1 VKKLHTFLLKSYFGP
16 FVLTLFITMF
26 ILLMQFIW
34 KYIDE
39 IAGKGLEWY
48 VMAELLMHVSAR
60 LVPMAL
66 PLAVLLS
73 SIMTFGNLGEHFEL
87 TAVKSAGV
95 SLQHFMK
102 PLIYVVILISLG
114 AFFYSNRVIPYSNL
128 KVGAILYDL
137 KDMKPEMQ
145 IKAGAFYKGIDGFI
159 IKTARK
165 NNETGMMYDL
175 MIYDHRKERGNQS
188 VTVADSG
195 SMRMTPDKSQLIL
208 TLYNGATYEE
218 RPESKKG
225 RNYDPEYPHQR
236 HFFKEQQQIFE
247 LSGFELE
254 RSNEALF
261 KDHFQMMNLTQLE
274 ARVDTLSKEFN
285 HVAHNFSERTLKRN
299 LFQRDRL
306 VEKEKLPAPRPQ
318 KTAQKKRQPQTNNKS
333 IPIAA
338 NDTPKITDSVKEKH
352 NNTQLEEN
360 PTALTNYTLDSLMGK
375 VKVEN
380 RLEVVQQ
387 ALTYARNAQNAI
399 NGKKKTFKYKQG
411 HIRRHQI
418 EWHRKF
424 ALSFAC
430 LVFFFIGAPFGAI
443 VRKGG
448 LGTPVIISVL
458 FFIVYYIISISSEKF
473 AREGILTPFLGMWMA
488 SFILFPIGI
497 FLTYKATTDSV
508 ILNTDTYINFIKKQF
523 NKLIKKK
530 SKS

>member
-1 VKKLHTFLLKSYFGP
+1 MGAVKKLHVFLLKSYFGP

-102 PLIYVVILISLG
+102 PLIVFVVMLSIA

-165 NNETGMMYDL
+165 NNETGVMYDL

-208 TLYNGATYEE
+208 TLYHGATYEE
-218 RPESKKG
+218 RPESNKG

-236 HFFKEQQQIFE
+236 HFFEQQQQVFE
-247 LSGFELE
+247 LSGFELR

-274 ARVDTLSKEFN
+274 DRVDTLTKEFN
-285 HVAHNFSERTLKRN
+285 YVAHNFAERTLKRN

-306 VEKEKLPAPRPQ
+306 VEKEKLPAPQTPKPTKVNK
-318 KTAQKKRQPQTNNKS
+318 KTRNNQRN
-333 IPIAA
+333 PIASS
-338 NDTPKITDSVKEKH
+338 DSVLQQKAS
-352 NNTQLEEN
+352 NTEPEEN
-360 PTALTNYTLDSLMGK
+360 PTALKKYTMDSLMAK
-375 VKVEN
+375 VKVKN
-380 RLEVVQQ
+380 HLEVIQQ

-399 NGKKKTFKYKQG
+399 NGKKKTFKYKQE

-473 AREGILTPFLGMWMA
+473 AREGILTPFLGMWM
-488 SFILFPIGI
+488 STFILFPIGI

-530 SKS
+530 EQS

>member
-1 VKKLHTFLLKSYFGP
+1 
-16 FVLTLFITMF
+16 MF

-48 VMAELLMHVSAR
+48 VMAELLIHVSAR

-102 PLIYVVILISLG
+102 PLIVFVVALSIA

-128 KVGAILYDL
+128 KVGAMLYDL
-137 KDMKPEMQ
+137 EDMKPEMQ
-145 IKAGAFYKGIDGFI
+145 IKAGAFYSGIDGFI

-175 MIYDHRKERGNQS
+175 MIYDHRKERGNRS

-195 SMRMTPDKSQLIL
+195 SMRMTPDKTQLVL
-208 TLYNGATYEE
+208 TLYEGATYEE
-218 RPESKKG
+218 RMENKKS
-225 RNYDPEYPHQR
+225 RHHDPEYPHQR
-236 HFFKEQQQIFE
+236 HFFKKQQQIFE
-247 LSGFELE
+247 LSGFELK
-254 RSNEALF
+254 RSNESLF
-261 KDHFQMMNLTQLE
+261 KDHFQMMNLDQLE
-274 ARVDTLSKEFN
+274 QRVDTLTSEFN
-285 HVAHNFSERTLKRN
+285 HVANNFSERTLKRN
-299 LFQRDRL
+299 LYQRDRL
-306 VEKEKLPAPRPQ
+306 IKKEKLPSPHLRKQQTPS
-318 KTAQKKRQPQTNNKS
+318 KPKDTLKKLAT
-333 IPIAA
+333 
-338 NDTPKITDSVKEKH
+338 NDTLVVKDDKDQKNSQEYTVLEDH
-352 NNTQLEEN
+352 N
-360 PTALTNYTLDSLMGK
+360 LDSLMTM

-380 RLEVVQQ
+380 RLEVIQQ

-399 NGKKKTFKYKQG
+399 NGKKKTFKYKQE

-473 AREGILTPFLGMWMA
+473 AREGILTPFLGMWMS

-523 NKLIKKK
+523 NRLFKKK
-530 SKS
+530 EEE

>member
-1 VKKLHTFLLKSYFGP
+1 
-16 FVLTLFITMF
+16 MF

-48 VMAELLMHVSAR
+48 VMAELLIHVSAR

-102 PLIYVVILISLG
+102 PLIVFVVALSIA

-128 KVGAILYDL
+128 KVGSMLYDL
-137 KDMKPEMQ
+137 EDMKPEMQ
-145 IKAGAFYKGIDGFI
+145 IKAGAFYSGIDGFI

-165 NNETGMMYDL
+165 NNETGVMYDL
-175 MIYDHRKERGNQS
+175 MIYDHRKERGNRS

-195 SMRMTPDKSQLIL
+195 SMRMTPDKTQLVL

-218 RPESKKG
+218 RLENKKG
-225 RNYDPEYPHQR
+225 RHHEPEYPHQR
-236 HFFKEQQQIFE
+236 HFFKKQQQIFE
-247 LSGFELE
+247 LSGFELK
-254 RSNEALF
+254 RSNESLF
-261 KDHFQMMNLTQLE
+261 KDHFQMMNLDQLE
-274 ARVDTLSKEFN
+274 KRVDTLSKEFN
-285 HVAHNFSERTLKRN
+285 YVAHSFSERTLKRN
-299 LFQRDRL
+299 LYQRDRL
-306 VEKEKLPAPRPQ
+306 IKKEKLPAPNLKKQ
-318 KTAQKKRQPQTNNKS
+318 KHSNNKKV
-333 IPIAA
+333 A
-338 NDTPKITDSVKEKH
+338 NASFKENARKPSNTADTV
-352 NNTQLEEN
+352 NTLTSTQDTTHLALESYN
-360 PTALTNYTLDSLMGK
+360 LDSLMSI
-375 VKVEN
+375 VKVDN
-380 RLEVVQQ
+380 RLEIVQQ

-399 NGKKKTFKYKQG
+399 NGKKKTFNYKQE

-424 ALSFAC
+424 SLSFAC

-473 AREGILTPFLGMWMA
+473 AREGILTPFLGMWMS

-523 NKLIKKK
+523 NKLFKKK
-530 SKS
+530 DQ

>member
-1 VKKLHTFLLKSYFGP
+1 MKKLHVFLLKSYFGP
-16 FVLTLFITMF
+16 FILTLFISMF

-48 VMAELLMHVSAR
+48 VMAELLIHVSAR

-102 PLIYVVILISLG
+102 PLIVFVVALSIA

-128 KVGAILYDL
+128 KVGAMLYDL
-137 KDMKPEMQ
+137 EDMKPEMQ
-145 IKAGAFYKGIDGFI
+145 IKAGAFYSGIDGFI

-165 NNETGMMYDL
+165 DNETGVMYDL
-175 MIYDHRKERGNQS
+175 MIYDHRKERGNRS

-195 SMRMTPDKSQLIL
+195 SMRMTPDKTQLVL
-208 TLYNGATYEE
+208 TLYSGATYEE
-218 RPESKKG
+218 RPENKKG
-225 RNYDPEYPHQR
+225 RHHEPEYPHQR
-236 HFFKEQQQIFE
+236 HFFKKQQQIFE
-247 LSGFELE
+247 LSGFELK
-254 RSNEALF
+254 RSNESLF
-261 KDHFQMMNLTQLE
+261 KDHFQMMNIEQLE
-274 ARVDTLSKEFN
+274 KRVDTLISEFN
-285 HVAHNFSERTLKRN
+285 NKAANFSEKTIKRN
-299 LFQRDRL
+299 LYQRDRIL
-306 VEKEKLPAPRPQ
+306 KKEQLPMPFLKKGEKAETKDDSSSALKPASTSGPDKGKIQ
-318 KTAQKKRQPQTNNKS
+318 
-333 IPIAA
+333 
-338 NDTPKITDSVKEKH
+338 DTCS
-352 NNTQLEEN
+352 QLTHLQN
-360 PTALTNYTLDSLMGK
+360 QNLDSLMTM
-375 VKVEN
+375 VEVDN
-380 RLEVVQQ
+380 RLEIVQQ

-399 NGKKKTFKYKQG
+399 NGKKKTFKYKQEY
-411 HIRRHQI
+411 IRRHQI

-424 ALSFAC
+424 SLSFAC

-458 FFIVYYIISISSEKF
+458 LFIVYYIISISSEKF
-473 AREGILTPFLGMWMA
+473 AREGILTPFLGMWMS

-523 NKLIKKK
+523 NKLFKKK
-530 SKS
+530 DQ